1 LFWFADDALLGRAR
15 PGENLPWL
23 PTTAGRYALRAVDE
37 QGRADSREV
46 TVELVP

>member
-1 LFWFADDALLGRAR
+1 MGSFLQTNTCRLSVVPTAAR
-15 PGENLPWL
+15 
-23 PTTAGRYALRAVDE
+23 RYALRAVDE